1 MVNALRDGGVT
12 LIPRLRHDAV
22 GWDDPVY
29 GGRGRPPKRGRQ
41 WALADLWKAGPRET
55 LTAHLYGKLVEV
67 SVVMREVWL
76 RDVTAKVRVVVVEG
90 VERPFLLVCT
100 DLTLTAQQILEL
112 YAARFSLELAIRDL
126 KGFFGLGDYQATT
139 TVAFCRFVLL
149 SCVACCL
156 GRLLLHQGHVDAW
169 LPEPSNAPVSETRSS
184 FARLRRGLR
193 GVVLKQFIFS
203 KFPPQADFEKL
214 AAELTPL
221 YQLAA

>member
-1 MVNALRDGGVT
+1 M
-12 LIPRLRHDAV
+12 
-22 GWDDPVY
+22 GWDDPVD

-55 LTAHLYGKLVEV
+55 ITAHLDGKLVEV

-90 VERPFLLVCT
+90 VERPFLLACT
-100 DLTLTAQQILEL
+100 DLTRTAQQILEL
-112 YAARFSLELAIRDL
+112 YAARVSLELAIRDL

-139 TVAFCRFVLL
+139 TLAFCRFVLL

-156 GRLLLHQGHVDAW
+156 GRLLLHPGHVAAW
-169 LPEPSNAPVSETRSS
+169 LPEPSNAPVSDTRSS

-203 KFPPQADFEKL
+203 KFPPQADCEKL
-214 AAELTPL
+214 AEELTPL